1 MLKHKTVKSESKI
14 EIVIN
19 KSRFIGHCF
28 PILDEDEAAG
38 ILARLR
44 KEYWD
49 ASHKCYAYVLG
60 ETGMLARFSDDG
72 EPGGTA
78 GMPILDVIRKKG
90 LTYTLIVVTRYFGG
104 ILLGAGG
111 LVRAYSNSA
120 ARAAE
125 AAGMVSVEPAFEIE
139 LVVDYSR
146 YGAVEGFVRE
156 NSQVSSTEFT
166 DAVTMRVMLP
176 ETAAEGFIA
185 EIVERTDGRVR
196 PVISGSGSIKRVL
209 DSGLA

>member
-1 MLKHKTVKSESKI
+1 M
-14 EIVIN
+14 
-19 KSRFIGHCF
+19 
-28 PILDEDEAAG
+28 
-38 ILARLR
+38 
-44 KEYWD
+44 
-49 ASHKCYAYVLG
+49 
-60 ETGMLARFSDDG
+60 
-72 EPGGTA
+72 
-78 GMPILDVIRKKG
+78 
-90 LTYTLIVVTRYFGG
+90 VTRYFGG

-176 ETAAEGFIA
+176 ETAAEDFIA

-196 PVISGSGSIKRVL
+196 P
-209 DSGLA
+209 